1 MLLGFF
7 FHKMVKIHHN
17 LKQFVRNKKLWGRFK
32 GFRFKL
38 LNEMNDVHPT
48 LMPLYNPPYFGE
60 PNFFIYKTIS
70 MNIKSFTIKKT

>member
-17 LKQFVRNKKLWGRFK
+17 LKQFVRNRKLWGRFK
-32 GFRFKL
+32 GFWLKL

-48 LMPLYNPPYFGE
+48 LMPLFNPPYSRGTQ
-60 PNFFIYKTIS
+60 FFHLQDY
-70 MNIKSFTIKKT
+70 